1 VKEEV
6 GDITVPE
13 TEEEEMEPELENS
26 LKMMGEE
33 EKKASPMVRLWVSWD
48 KKIKQIVRFYM
59 GKKQK
64 EEVEKMLRGEKRMRR
79 RRGREGDEIVILS
92 QRMLNKQ

>member
-6 GDITVPE
+6 VDITVPE
-13 TEEEEMEPELENS
+13 TDEEEMEPELENS

-33 EKKASPMVRLWVSWD
+33 EKKASPMERLWVSWD
-48 KKIKQIVRFYM
+48 KKKHIVRIHM

-64 EEVEKMLRGEKRMRR
+64 EEVEKMLRGE
-79 RRGREGDEIVILS
+79 RG
-92 QRMLNKQ
+92 

>member
-1 VKEEV
+1 M

-33 EKKASPMVRLWVSWD
+33 EKKVSPMERLWGSWD
-48 KKIKQIVRFYM
+48 KKKQIVRIHM

-64 EEVEKMLRGEKRMRR
+64 EEVKKMLRGE
-79 RRGREGDEIVILS
+79 RG
-92 QRMLNKQ
+92 

>member
-13 TEEEEMEPELENS
+13 TEEEEIEPELENS

-33 EKKASPMVRLWVSWD
+33 EKKVSPMERLWVSWD
-48 KKIKQIVRFYM
+48 KKKQIVKIHM

-64 EEVEKMLRGEKRMRR
+64 EEVEKMLRGE
-79 RRGREGDEIVILS
+79 RG
-92 QRMLNKQ
+92 

>member
-33 EKKASPMVRLWVSWD
+33 EKKVSLMERLWGSWD
-48 KKIKQIVRFYM
+48 KKNRFS
-59 GKKQK
+59 GSTWG
-64 EEVEKMLRGEKRMRR
+64 RSRKRRWKR
-79 RRGREGDEIVILS
+79 C
-92 QRMLNKQ
+92 

>member
-26 LKMMGEE
+26 LKMMDEE
-33 EKKASPMVRLWVSWD
+33 EKKVSPMERLWVS
-48 KKIKQIVRFYM
+48 
-59 GKKQK
+59 
-64 EEVEKMLRGEKRMRR
+64 
-79 RRGREGDEIVILS
+79 
-92 QRMLNKQ
+92 

>member
-1 VKEEV
+1 M